1 MLYII
6 LKILSWERG
15 DANVL
20 KKILRFV
27 IALLGGVLGFSLNLA
42 LSHAGIIN
50 FTGYLDIFAKIG
62 FSVIF
67 AILFYLITPT
77 LIKGL
82 EKIVAKMELELSR
95 VPARD
100 VVFGSFGLI
109 FGLILSYFIS
119 LPIKDI
125 QIPYISGI
133 FSLIITIVLYIVLGY
148 LGIKFALKSSSE
160 LVGFIGKSNKE
171 EKNKNQA
178 KDNRSIR
185 LLDTSSI
192 IDGRIKKIIE
202 LGFLD
207 GELLVPN
214 FVLLELQN
222 IADSSDDIRRTK
234 GRRGL
239 DILDELKENK
249 SVNLSMTDKDYKDIK
264 EVDTKL
270 MRLAKELGASII
282 TTDYN
287 LNKVSQLQSIKILNI
302 NELALSLKPDV
313 LHGEH
318 ISVEIVKEGK
328 EHNQGLAYL
337 DDGTMI
343 VVEDGKNYI
352 GKRVDTV
359 VTSIL
364 QTAAGKM
371 IFVRVDE

>member
-1 MLYII
+1 M
-6 LKILSWERG
+6 
-15 DANVL
+15 
-20 KKILRFV
+20 
-27 IALLGGVLGFSLNLA
+27 
-42 LSHAGIIN
+42 
-50 FTGYLDIFAKIG
+50 
-62 FSVIF
+62 
-67 AILFYLITPT
+67 FYLITPT

-82 EKIVAKMELELSR
+82 EKLVTKMELELSR

-207 GELLVPN
+207 GKLLVPN

-249 SVNLSMTDKDYKDIK
+249 SVNISMTDKDYKDIK

-318 ISVEIVKEGK
+318 ISVEVVKEGK

>member
-1 MLYII
+1 M
-6 LKILSWERG
+6 
-15 DANVL
+15 L

-171 EKNKNQA
+171 EKNKNQD

>member
-1 MLYII
+1 M
-6 LKILSWERG
+6 
-15 DANVL
+15 
-20 KKILRFV
+20 
-27 IALLGGVLGFSLNLA
+27 
-42 LSHAGIIN
+42 
-50 FTGYLDIFAKIG
+50 
-62 FSVIF
+62 
-67 AILFYLITPT
+67 
-77 LIKGL
+77 
-82 EKIVAKMELELSR
+82 
-95 VPARD
+95 
-100 VVFGSFGLI
+100 
-109 FGLILSYFIS
+109 
-119 LPIKDI
+119 
-125 QIPYISGI
+125 
-133 FSLIITIVLYIVLGY
+133 
-148 LGIKFALKSSSE
+148 
-160 LVGFIGKSNKE
+160 
-171 EKNKNQA
+171 
-178 KDNRSIR
+178 
-185 LLDTSSI
+185 
-192 IDGRIKKIIE
+192 
-202 LGFLD
+202 
-207 GELLVPN
+207 
-214 FVLLELQN
+214 ELQN

-249 SVNLSMTDKDYKDIK
+249 SVNISMTDKDYKDIK

-318 ISVEIVKEGK
+318 ISVEVVKEGK

>member
-42 LSHAGIIN
+42 LSHSGIIN
-50 FTGYLDIFAKIG
+50 FRGYLNIFAKIG
-62 FSVIF
+62 FSLIF

-82 EKIVAKMELELSR
+82 EKLVTKMELELSR

-207 GELLVPN
+207 GKLLVPN

-249 SVNLSMTDKDYKDIK
+249 SVNISMTDKDYKDIK

-318 ISVEIVKEGK
+318 ISVEVVKEG
-328 EHNQGLAYL
+328 EGA
-337 DDGTMI
+337 
-343 VVEDGKNYI
+343 
-352 GKRVDTV
+352 
-359 VTSIL
+359 
-364 QTAAGKM
+364 
-371 IFVRVDE
+371 